1 MRPTS
6 TLSMLE
12 WLNSRRCHE
21 HCGDA
26 SHRDVNMKTM
36 DEQLSMVVDA
46 ALLVNV
52 AVGIADGEWTRK
64 EANAIRGAFERI
76 VATSRSHMI
85 RDALMYY
92 HDRENDWLQ
101 LSCSPQV
108 IHTAMGELTSAAR
121 AKDGTPEKAR
131 KFYKPVAKAVGTML
145 SKHLPAEQM
154 RVVGLVWYVGLA
166 TASADGP
173 FFGEKVSDEE
183 RAVIDSCASDL
194 AIAAGTNLRECL
206 EFINTRKG

>member
-1 MRPTS
+1 
-6 TLSMLE
+6 
-12 WLNSRRCHE
+12 
-21 HCGDA
+21 
-26 SHRDVNMKTM
+26 M